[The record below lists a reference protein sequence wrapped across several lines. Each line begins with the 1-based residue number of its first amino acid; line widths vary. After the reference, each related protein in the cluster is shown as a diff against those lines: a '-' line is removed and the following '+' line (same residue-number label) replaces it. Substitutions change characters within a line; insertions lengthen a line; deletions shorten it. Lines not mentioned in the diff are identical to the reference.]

1 MLYSGASMYTK
12 VSQYSVTSK
21 HFWWRQA
28 GKEGLNASVPLF
40 NLFSDEYLI
49 ATAGWPI
56 SAAEVGKGRLHQRSR
71 LMEVQLAFIT
81 FQALV
86 TAPQLEAGAEV
97 TSQEGYSKF
106 LK

>member
-1 MLYSGASMYTK
+1 M
-12 VSQYSVTSK
+12 
-21 HFWWRQA
+21 
-28 GKEGLNASVPLF
+28 PLF

-49 ATAGWPI
+49 ASAGWPI

-86 TAPQLEAGAEV
+86 TVPQLEAGAEV
-97 TSQEGYSKF
+97 TSQDGYSKF